1 MKQQN
6 KNSGKVNI
14 LVTVRCRPLSKK
26 ESDLSSVESVKIL
39 NGNVVH
45 ITDEINSNN
54 NNKNKKSQIRD
65 QQFYYDFAFDK
76 NTSQK
81 DVYENSTKFL
91 ISNVLNGYNATV
103 FAYGATGSGKT
114 YTMIGTDTNPGI
126 MPRCVIDIFNNINK
140 NLSNNKYEINI
151 NFFEI
156 YNENIRDLLSNNN
169 NNLDIREEPAK
180 GIVINN
186 ITNIEIK
193 DTSTFFEN
201 ILKGNNNRTTESTN
215 SNETSSRSH
224 AILQIN
230 LYYKDL
236 EKNEKFR
243 SKFMLVDLA
252 GSERQNSYLNSNSKN
267 NNATAAMRQMEGSNI
282 NKSLLALGICIN
294 ALIDKKKSFIPWR
307 NSKLTRI
314 LKESLIGNSRIVMI
328 STISPS
334 LFSIDETVNTLLFAN
349 RAKNVQTIVKK
360 NIISNNNNLK
370 DKNEA
375 DMEYQI
381 NKYDEIISNLN
392 NELEN
397 LRHNLAVKTHNQHV
411 LRAGND
417 YSNNNINSKVDKIT
431 REITTHFNDEIRM
444 KNEIIDIQKN
454 IDTLIEKY
462 HEKEFSLFKC
472 LNNNNNNL
480 TNEKIIRSS
489 LNKINEQINL
499 QKGLLINKENSY
511 NELMKK
517 REYFENVINKISNNN
532 ANNNNNNNF
541 NNLQYLYHS
550 FVFEVNNIENEFI
563 RKQNLNQIRQK
574 NMKIQ
579 KLVEQLKIRDEYINN
594 EKKEIENKNIKFVFE
609 NENDIKKIED
619 LNIDKSFSLPVIVQN
634 NDNLNTN
641 NFRLSAKST
650 KRINNNNN
658 IFNNNNN
665 NINNNF
671 YEDNKNESPP
681 QRIYKYDYS
690 GYNNPNIVKEKQNFK
705 TKTNEII
712 KKSKRNQLSEL
723 KLNILNDLYKN
734 SKVKYINYK
743 DKKNLKRS
751 YDDDNVI
758 TFDTRILNKSQSNV
772 SLHSNKSIS
781 DLNMSNSRYFKEREI
796 DNKIKKIMVGKKII
810 NPYFNKQS

>member
-54 NNKNKKSQIRD
+54 NNKNKKNQIRD

-126 MPRCVIDIFNNINK
+126 MPRCVIDIFNYINK

-169 NNLDIREEPAK
+169 NNLEIREEPAK

-230 LYYKDL
+230 LNYKDL

-252 GSERQNSYLNSNSKN
+252 GSERQNSYLNSTNKN

-397 LRHNLAVKTHNQHV
+397 LRHNLAVKTHNHHL
-411 LRAGND
+411 LRND
-417 YSNNNINSKVDKIT
+417 FSNNNVNSKVDKIT

-454 IDTLIEKY
+454 IDMLIEKY
-462 HEKEFSLFKC
+462 HEKEFSLFKII
-472 LNNNNNNL
+472 NNNNNL

-511 NELMKK
+511 NELIKK

-532 ANNNNNNNF
+532 NNNNL
-541 NNLQYLYHS
+541 NNLQYLFHS

-594 EKKEIENKNIKFVFE
+594 EKKEIENKNINFVFE

-650 KRINNNNN
+650 KRN
-658 IFNNNNN
+658 FND
-665 NINNNF
+665 
-671 YEDNKNESPP
+671 DNKNESPP
-681 QRIYKYDYS
+681 QRIFKYDYS

-712 KKSKRNQLSEL
+712 KKSKKNQLSEL

-743 DKKNLKRS
+743 KNLKKS

-772 SLHSNKSIS
+772 SLHSNKSFS
-781 DLNMSNSRYFKEREI
+781 DLNNSRYFKEREI

>member
-1 MKQQN
+1 
-6 KNSGKVNI
+6 
-14 LVTVRCRPLSKK
+14 
-26 ESDLSSVESVKIL
+26 
-39 NGNVVH
+39 
-45 ITDEINSNN
+45 
-54 NNKNKKSQIRD
+54 
-65 QQFYYDFAFDK
+65 
-76 NTSQK
+76 
-81 DVYENSTKFL
+81 
-91 ISNVLNGYNATV
+91 
-103 FAYGATGSGKT
+103 
-114 YTMIGTDTNPGI
+114 
-126 MPRCVIDIFNNINK
+126 
-140 NLSNNKYEINI
+140 
-151 NFFEI
+151 
-156 YNENIRDLLSNNN
+156 
-169 NNLDIREEPAK
+169 
-180 GIVINN
+180 
-186 ITNIEIK
+186 
-193 DTSTFFEN
+193 
-201 ILKGNNNRTTESTN
+201 
-215 SNETSSRSH
+215 
-224 AILQIN
+224 
-230 LYYKDL
+230 
-236 EKNEKFR
+236 
-243 SKFMLVDLA
+243 MLVDLA
-252 GSERQNSYLNSNSKN
+252 GSERQNSHLNNNKN

-334 LFSIDETVNTLLFAN
+334 LFSVDETVNTLLFAN

-360 NIISNNNNLK
+360 NIISNVNNNLK

-392 NELEN
+392 SELEN
-397 LRHNLAVKTHNQHV
+397 LRHNLAVKTHNQHL
-411 LRAGND
+411 LRGGND
-417 YSNNNINSKVDKIT
+417 YSNNNVNSKIDKIT

-454 IDTLIEKY
+454 IDMLIEKY
-462 HEKEFSLFKC
+462 HEKEFLLFKC
-472 LNNNNNNL
+472 LNNNNNNI

-594 EKKEIENKNIKFVFE
+594 EKKEIENKNINFVFE

-650 KRINNNNN
+650 KRINNN
-658 IFNNNNN
+658 
-665 NINNNF
+665 F
-671 YEDNKNESPP
+671 YDDNKNESSP

-810 NPYFNKQS
+810 NPYINKQM